1 MPGLIIAAPRSGS
14 GKTVVTLGLL
24 RHLRRQGRRLAA
36 AKVGPDYIDPTYLT
50 VSCGRDCV
58 NLDSWA
64 MRPATLAARINS
76 VEGDAELV
84 LCEGV
89 MGLFDGAG
97 QSGAGSTAELAASS
111 GWPVVLV
118 ADIAG
123 QAQSVAALVE
133 GFARHRG
140 DVVIGG
146 IILNRAGGARH
157 AALAEAAL
165 RRVLPELPLLGTLMR
180 DPTLD
185 LPSRH
190 LGLLPAGEHAALEA
204 FLDRAADRVAEAL
217 DLDALCALARPATL
231 RGGQDLPALPPL
243 GQSIAVARDA
253 AFAFAY
259 PAVLE
264 DWRRAGA
271 DLAFFSPLADE
282 APPAACDAVYLPGG
296 YPELFAGQL
305 AANHAFLAGMRAAA
319 KRGAVI
325 YGECGGYMA
334 LGRALID
341 AEGCAHALLGLLPL
355 ETSFAARRLHLGYR
369 QATLEGDG
377 PLGAAGQSFRGHEF
391 HYASI
396 VTEGEGAPLFRL
408 ADADGVSLPAAGRV
422 IGKVMGSFVH
432 LIDRAVP

>member
-1 MPGLIIAAPRSGS
+1 MPGLVIAAPRSGS

-24 RHLRRQGRRLAA
+24 RLLRRQGKRVAA
-36 AKVGPDYIDPTYLT
+36 AKVGPDYIDPTYLAAA
-50 VSCGRDCV
+50 CGRDCV

-76 VEGDAELV
+76 LERDGELV

-97 QSGAGSTAELAASS
+97 ESGAGSAAELAASS
-111 GWPVVLV
+111 GWPVILV

-133 GFARHRG
+133 GFVRHRR
-140 DVVIGG
+140 DIIVAG
-146 IILNRAGGARH
+146 IILNRAAGARH
-157 AALAEAAL
+157 AGLAEAAL
-165 RRVLPELPLLGTLMR
+165 RRVLPKLPVLGTLMR
-180 DPTLD
+180 DPALD

-204 FLDRAADRVAEAL
+204 FLDCAADRVAKAL
-217 DLDALCALARPATL
+217 DLHALCALARPAVL
-231 RGGQDLPALPPL
+231 DGGQSGPALQPL
-243 GQSIAVARDA
+243 GQSIAIARDA

-259 PAVLE
+259 SAVLE
-264 DWRRAGA
+264 DWRGAGA
-271 DLAFFSPLADE
+271 ALAFFSPLADE

-296 YPELFAGQL
+296 YPELFAGRL
-305 AANHAFLAGMRAAA
+305 AASHAFIAGMRAAA

-334 LGRALID
+334 LGRTLID
-341 AEGCAHALLGLLPL
+341 SEGKAHAMLGLLPL
-355 ETSFAARRLHLGYR
+355 ETSFAARCLHLGYR
-369 QATLEGDG
+369 QAVLEQDG
-377 PLGAAGQSFRGHEF
+377 PLGAAGQAFRGHEF

-396 VTEGEGAPLFRL
+396 VSEGEGAPLFRL
-408 ADADGVSLPAAGRV
+408 ADADGARLQAAGRV
-422 IGKVMGSFVH
+422 IGKVMGSFAH
-432 LIDRAVP
+432 LIDRAPA

>member
-1 MPGLIIAAPRSGS
+1 VPGLIIAAPQSGS

-24 RHLRRQGRRLAA
+24 RQLRRQGKRVAA
-36 AKVGPDYIDPTYLT
+36 AKVGPDYIDPTYLGAA
-50 VSCGRDCV
+50 CGRDGV

-64 MRPATLAARINS
+64 MRPTTLAARIAG
-76 VEGDAELV
+76 VERDAELV

-97 QSGAGSTAELAASS
+97 ESGAGSTAELAAVS

-118 ADIAG
+118 VDIAG
-123 QAQSVAALVE
+123 QVQSVTALIE
-133 GFARHRG
+133 GFVRHRRDITIAG
-140 DVVIGG
+140 VIF
-146 IILNRAGGARH
+146 NRAGGARH
-157 AALAEAAL
+157 AALAAAAL
-165 RRVLPELPLLGTLMR
+165 RRALPELPVLGTLMR
-180 DPTLD
+180 DAALA

-190 LGLLPAGEHAALEA
+190 LGLLPAGEHAALGA
-204 FLDRAADRVAEAL
+204 FLDRAADRVAAAL

-231 RGGQDLPALPPL
+231 DGEGGGPALPPL
-243 GQSIAVARDA
+243 AQSIAVARDA

-264 DWRRAGA
+264 DWRRAGTA
-271 DLAFFSPLADE
+271 LWFFSPLADE
-282 APPAACDAVYLPGG
+282 APPAACEAVYLPGG

-305 AANHAFLAGMRAAA
+305 AANHAFIAGMRAAA
-319 KRGAVI
+319 KRGAVV

-334 LGRALID
+334 LGRALTD
-341 AEGCAHALLGLLPL
+341 ADGQAHAMLGLLPL

-369 QATLEGDG
+369 RATLESAS
-377 PLGAAGQSFRGHEF
+377 PLGAAGQGFRGHEF

-408 ADADGVSLPAAGRV
+408 ADADGARLQPAGRV

-432 LIDRAVP
+432 LIDHAPA